1 MTSERHCDAAVARKP
16 PARPRNH
23 PEENLMSGNYP
34 PNQPPS
40 GGYPPPPPGG
50 NPPPPGGYPPP
61 PPGGYSPPGSGYPPQ
76 GGQYTVPPQPGS
88 YGAPPPKK
96 GNTLL
101 LVLGGCATLII
112 IGVIG
117 FFVVSYVVYHKAKQ
131 AAKDAGLDTE
141 LIQKRPALA
150 AAKAVIAM
158 NKDLELVSSD
168 DEKGML
174 TVRDKQTGEV
184 ITISADDAN
193 KGKLSFKQ
201 SGKDLGSLQVNTD
214 NPSIEVKSDKGSAA
228 LGPGVKDTPPEW
240 IPVYPGT
247 ELGWD
252 YAVRDKNN
260 VPQNGSFHF
269 LTRDDPNKIL
279 NFYSDGLRRAGLTVT
294 GTEIPT
300 GGGSIPGGV
309 PGGIPG
315 SSTVGK
321 IGVLNA
327 YQDSPPRQIYLS
339 VTPQSGAGNMVSIV
353 FNSGS

>member
-1 MTSERHCDAAVARKP
+1 
-16 PARPRNH
+16 
-23 PEENLMSGNYP
+23 
-34 PNQPPS
+34 
-40 GGYPPPPPGG
+40 
-50 NPPPPGGYPPP
+50 
-61 PPGGYSPPGSGYPPQ
+61 
-76 GGQYTVPPQPGS
+76 
-88 YGAPPPKK
+88 
-96 GNTLL
+96 LL

-141 LIQKRPALA
+141 LMQKRPALA

-201 SGKDLGSLQVNTD
+201 NGKDLGSFQVNSD
-214 NPSIEVKSDKGSAA
+214 NPSVEVKGEKGSAVVGA
-228 LGPGVKDTPPEW
+228 GIKDTPPSW
-240 IPVYPGT
+240 IPVYPGAV
-247 ELGWD
+247 LGWD
-252 YAVRDKNN
+252 YAMRDKDN

-269 LTRDDPNKIL
+269 LSNDDPDKIV
-279 NFYSDGLRRAGLTVT
+279 NFYKDGLKRAGLTVT
-294 GTEIPT
+294 GTGIEL
-300 GGGSIPGGV
+300 GGGK
-309 PGGIPG
+309 
-315 SSTVGK
+315 T
-321 IGVLNA
+321 GVLNA
-327 YQDSPPRQIYLS
+327 YQDSPSRQIYLG
-339 VTPQSGAGNMVSIV
+339 VTPQPGAGNMVSVV